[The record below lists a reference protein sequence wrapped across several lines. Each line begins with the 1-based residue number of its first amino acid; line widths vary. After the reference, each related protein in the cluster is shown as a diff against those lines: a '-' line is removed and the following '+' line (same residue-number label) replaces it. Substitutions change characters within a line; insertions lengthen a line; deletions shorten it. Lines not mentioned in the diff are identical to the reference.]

1 GSWLYGVAHQTARKA
16 RATAVKRRARE
27 KQVPQLP
34 EPEGAQPGQ
43 PGDLQP
49 LLDRELSRLPDRYRV
64 ALVLCDLEG
73 KTRPEVAR
81 QLGLPEGTVA
91 SRLARARATLARRL
105 ARYGP
110 PAAVLL
116 PGAAPASVSA
126 ALLSSTIKLASRDA
140 DIPAGVAA
148 LTDGVLK
155 AMLLT

>member
-1 GSWLYGVAHQTARKA
+1 AATLPAEIAALTDGQLLECFIGRQEEAALGALVLRHGPMVWGVCRRVVPHQQDAEDAFQATFLVLVKNAASIVPRDMVGTRLYGVAHQTGRKA

-73 KTRPEVAR
+73 KTRP
-81 QLGLPEGTVA
+81 
-91 SRLARARATLARRL
+91 
-105 ARYGP
+105 
-110 PAAVLL
+110 
-116 PGAAPASVSA
+116 
-126 ALLSSTIKLASRDA
+126 
-140 DIPAGVAA
+140 
-148 LTDGVLK
+148 
-155 AMLLT
+155 